1 MNFKALKQEV
11 VELLEEDAK
20 SDKLKSLPLYS
31 CRITAWK
38 FVCSKCY
45 DMVYK
50 HMLVQRPWR
59 NDEPKVFFSIPT
71 GQLLCS
77 KSTARRSQTFY
88 RGFQHI

>member
-50 HMLVQRPWR
+50 HMLVQRP
-59 NDEPKVFFSIPT
+59 
-71 GQLLCS
+71 
-77 KSTARRSQTFY
+77 
-88 RGFQHI
+88 